1 MNEKI
6 SENKLS
12 LPLRNVSQIEDIENF
27 EVYGVYLIRNFVKQ
41 SEINKLKSEI
51 TSILNGQYS
60 TGITPDKFKI
70 AQITGVNEKSYSIC
84 NGWKSSSLIRE
95 FCTDFGFGDIV
106 KKLKKWDSV
115 KLNQD
120 SIFAVPPNT
129 TSTAMHQDNAYQK
142 WHNSIDGIVTA
153 WCAIS
158 EITEDS
164 GGVNYLLKSHITDKP
179 MEMIKGPFI
188 TNDDPY
194 APLEERLG
202 SNWQQH
208 YDLYQ
213 PTLNPGDVIFHHG
226 NIWHGSTPNLSSKS
240 RISISVHL
248 MNGEAKYSGIDI
260 NPVFNKYRKFDTDE
274 MDPSF
279 FPYCV

>member
-1 MNEKI
+1 MNEKTKEKI
-6 SENKLS
+6 RF
-12 LPLRNVSQIEDIENF
+12 PLRYVSQIEEIENF
-27 EVYGVYLIRNFVKQ
+27 DVYGVYLIRNFVRQ
-41 SEINKLKSEI
+41 SEIEKLKSEI
-51 TSILNGQYS
+51 SAVLNGKYS

-70 AQITGVNEKSYSIC
+70 AQIAGAIEKSYSVC

-95 FCTDFGFGDIV
+95 FCTDSGFGDVARKI
-106 KKLKKWDSV
+106 KKWNSV

-120 SIFAVPPNT
+120 SIFTVPPKT

-142 WHNSIDGIVTA
+142 WHDSKDGIVTA

-164 GGVNYLLKSHITDKP
+164 GGINYLLKSHKTDEP

-188 TNDDPY
+188 SNEDPY
-194 APLEERLG
+194 APLEEKLG
-202 SNWQQH
+202 TNWQQQ
-208 YDLYQ
+208 YELYQ

-226 NIWHGSTPNLSSKS
+226 NLWHGSTANLSSKS
-240 RISISVHL
+240 RMSISVHL
-248 MNGEAKYSGIDI
+248 MNGAAKYSGIDI
-260 NPVFNKYRKFDTDE
+260 NPVFNKYRKLDTDE